1 MTVSPGPLVP
11 QAPDA
16 EGLAL
21 AVAALESGSVVGV
34 PTDTVYGLAVDPT
47 HPDAVDR
54 LFALKQRPTDAA
66 LPVLVGGP
74 EHVSLIAGPLDSAA
88 HHLAERFWPGPLT
101 LVVPRRRSFTVDLGG
116 PRSSVQTVGVRW
128 PDHDLVRTL
137 CQSLGPLAV
146 TSANLHGAR
155 PATSAQQVA
164 EAFEGSGAL
173 AVVLDGGRCDGI
185 PSTVVECRGPAFRCL
200 REGAIPWADLH
211 GRRQRG
217 PTPRPTAD

>member
-1 MTVSPGPLVP
+1 MTVWPGRLVP
-11 QAPDA
+11 LAPDA

-47 HPDAVDR
+47 HPGAVDQ
-54 LFALKQRPTDAA
+54 LFALKQRPTDVA
-66 LPVLVGGP
+66 LPVLVDGP
-74 EHVSLIAGPLDSAA
+74 EHLSLVAGSLDSAA
-88 HHLAERFWPGPLT
+88 RHLAERYWPGPLT
-101 LVVPRRRSFTVDLGG
+101 LVVPRRRGFTVDLGG
-116 PRSSVQTVGVRW
+116 PRSSGQTVGVRW
-128 PDHDLVRTL
+128 PDHDLVRRL
-137 CQSLGPLAV
+137 CRSLGPLAV

-164 EAFEGSGAL
+164 DAFEGSGAL
-173 AVVLDGGRCDGI
+173 AVVLDGGRCEGI

-211 GRRQRG
+211 GRDQPR
-217 PTPRPTAD
+217 PTPRTDR